1 MTFEIPNLSLA
12 LPEIVLLTLTSL
24 LLVADTFWS
33 RTCRDC
39 TYWATQITLVIV
51 GWLVFS
57 DFATQ
62 TQVTFDG
69 SFVRDTLSDVLKLFI
84 VVVSIG
90 IFLFSREY
98 LLQNRAYYGEFFV
111 LGLFGVLGM
120 FVMVSAY
127 NLITLYLGLEI
138 MSLALYAMIAMQRHS
153 DRASE
158 AAMKYFV
165 LGALATGMMLYGMSM
180 LYGATGTLELTGIAQ
195 KIASGEVDNAVLA
208 FALVFIV
215 IGLAFKL
222 GAVPFHMWVPDV
234 YHGAPTAMTLYLASA
249 PKIAAFAMLYRLLW
263 DGLQQALPDWQGMLV
278 ILAALSMVV
287 GSVIAIAQ
295 TNLKRMLAYS
305 GIGHVGFVL
314 MGVAAGDA
322 EGFASAMFYIV
333 VYAITSVAAFGLMIS
348 LARAGMEFEEIDD
361 YKGLNDRNPWLAL
374 MMLFVMFSMAG
385 VPPFIGFFVKV
396 AVIEAAVNAGLVWL
410 AVLAVVMAVV
420 SAFYY
425 LRVVKVMYFDKPVE
439 TSRLEP
445 ISTQLGLAVSLSASV
460 LLLFGLFPGWIME
473 LCYRSLGLSVVA

>member
-1 MTFEIPNLSLA
+1 MTFEMPNLA
-12 LPEIVLLTLTSL
+12 VAMPEIVLLTLASGL
-24 LLVADTFWS
+24 LIADTVWS
-33 RTCRDC
+33 RRCEHC
-39 TYWATQITLVIV
+39 TYWATQLSLLVV
-51 GWLVFS
+51 GMVVYAG
-57 DFATQ
+57 FAQETV
-62 TQVTFDG
+62 VTFDG
-69 SFVRDTLSDVLKLFI
+69 SYVRDTLADVLKLFI
-84 VVVSIG
+84 VLVSIG

-98 LLQNRAYYGEFFV
+98 LLQNRAYHGEYFV

-180 LYGATGTLELTGIAQ
+180 LYGATGTLELPRIAEVIAQ
-195 KIASGEVDNAVLA
+195 GHADAKVLA
-208 FALVFIV
+208 FSLVFIV

-249 PKIAAFAMLYRLLW
+249 PKIAAFAMVYRLLW
-263 DGLQQALPDWQGMLV
+263 DGLQLALPDWQGMLI

-287 GSVIAIAQ
+287 GTVIAIAQ
-295 TNLKRMLAYS
+295 TNLKRLLAYS
-305 GIGHVGFVL
+305 GISHVGFVL

-322 EGFASAMFYIV
+322 EGFATAMFYIV
-333 VYAITSVAAFGLMIS
+333 IYAITSVAAFGMIIA
-348 LARAGMEFEEIDD
+348 LARAGIEFDEIEDF
-361 YKGLNDRNPWLAL
+361 KGLNERNPWLAM

-385 VPPFIGFFVKV
+385 IPPFIGFFAKV
-396 AVIEAAVNAGLVWL
+396 AVIEAAVNAGLLWL
-410 AVLAVVMAVV
+410 AVVAVVMAVV
-420 SAFYY
+420 GAFYY
-425 LRVVKVMYFDKPVE
+425 LRVVKVMYFDRAEDRPAVE
-439 TSRLEP
+439 PLTRE
-445 ISTQLGLAVSLSASV
+445 LGVAVSVTSTA
-460 LLLFGLFPGWIME
+460 LLLLGLFPSLIMD
-473 LCYRSLGLSVVA
+473 LCYQSLGLSVVG